1 MKHRSKGLCS
11 VFVWLSREP
20 DNGIMDAA
28 GIANLNSHPMRPGPA
43 IESSSYFPD
52 ATSYEASL
60 LTKYRSY
67 GYAVLVFGKNRISAG
82 YSAKILTMQN
92 CSTYREQEIKKEW
105 GYHLYHRGTLLLVN
119 LMGYPV
125 LTFLATN
132 LHHQLKFI
140 ICIE

>member
-1 MKHRSKGLCS
+1 
-11 VFVWLSREP
+11 
-20 DNGIMDAA
+20 MDAA
-28 GIANLNSHPMRPGPA
+28 GIGNLNSHPMRRGLA
-43 IESSSYFPD
+43 IKSSSYFPD

-92 CSTYREQEIKKEW
+92 CREQEIKKEW

-132 LHHQLKFI
+132 LYHQLKFI